1 MSGRFKGLTVEYQ
14 KGKDKM
20 NFEDTKK
27 FTESVLKYGT
37 SLDNA
42 NKVMDEAI
50 GSVLMKSH
58 RKAAELDKLEIQ
70 FKSLTDKGI
79 KEVLQLVKQYGL
91 PSEVETIEYSRK
103 VKVHPAMADY
113 IEQEAEINDLSLMYI
128 MKNFTE
134 SEHWQTYANCDDNY
148 EDWSQ
153 VLANAVMHGYEVK
166 EEPKWVVK
174 NNKGK
179 YFCTMGFSTNQNKI
193 SNVIWQREKKF
204 EFKTKE
210 AAEAVI
216 LLVGGTVEKEGTK

>member
-91 PSEVETIEYSRK
+91 PSEVETIEYSHKIKAPTEIAEYLVFCERHEYSLK
-103 VKVHPAMADY
+103 LA
-113 IEQEAEINDLSLMYI
+113 IEMKTPQVAEIMEVIHTVSTRGDG
-128 MKNFTE
+128 T
-134 SEHWQTYANCDDNY
+134 DDNPVRIVHQY
-148 EDWSQ
+148 WTKTGEM
-153 VLANAVMHGYEVK
+153 LA
-166 EEPKWVVK
+166 
-174 NNKGK
+174 
-179 YFCTMGFSTNQNKI
+179 
-193 SNVIWQREKKF
+193 EKDCF
-204 EFKTKE
+204 
-210 AAEAVI
+210 
-216 LLVGGTVEKEGTK
+216 

>member
-79 KEVLQLVKQYGL
+79 KEVLQLVTQYGL
-91 PSEVETIEYSRK
+91 PGEVETIEYSRK
-103 VKVHPAMADY
+103 EKLPR
-113 IEQEAEINDLSLMYI
+113 
-128 MKNFTE
+128 
-134 SEHWQTYANCDDNY
+134 
-148 EDWSQ
+148 
-153 VLANAVMHGYEVK
+153 VLANFVEELKKTNKRYGIVLEDTFQNTKDSDLANYLEMNKNIEKVFNAISNGYEVE
-166 EEPKWVVK
+166 EEPK
-174 NNKGK
+174 
-179 YFCTMGFSTNQNKI
+179 YRIACTDGYLSFIRFSSSVWEIETSSKSENAIVI
-193 SNVIWQREKKF
+193 SSREK
-204 EFKTKE
+204 
-210 AAEAVI
+210 AEQVAKVAN
-216 LLVGGTVEKEGTK
+216 GTVVDW